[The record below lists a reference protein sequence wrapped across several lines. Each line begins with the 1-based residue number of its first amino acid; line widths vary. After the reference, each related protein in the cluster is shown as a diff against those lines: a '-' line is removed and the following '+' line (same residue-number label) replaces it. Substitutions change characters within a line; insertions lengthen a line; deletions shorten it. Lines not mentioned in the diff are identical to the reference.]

1 MLDSHVHIDADP
13 GGPATSIMRNRE
25 NSRMTTLNMPKR
37 TSPKAVPSKDQG
49 HPTERRFR
57 LQVDRQTKASFSTL
71 ADAEKAAASIRAA
84 HPIVKV
90 AIYDAEESQ
99 QVVLGV

>member
-1 MLDSHVHIDADP
+1 
-13 GGPATSIMRNRE
+13 
-25 NSRMTTLNMPKR
+25 MTTLNMPKR